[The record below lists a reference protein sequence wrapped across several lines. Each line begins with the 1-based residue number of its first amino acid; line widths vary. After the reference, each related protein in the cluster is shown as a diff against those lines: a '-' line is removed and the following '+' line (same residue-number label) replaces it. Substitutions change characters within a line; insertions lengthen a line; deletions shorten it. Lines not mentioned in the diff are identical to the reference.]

1 MTQAGMILG
10 TAAYMS
16 PEQAAGAPVDR
27 RADIWSYGVVLW
39 EMLSGQRLFG
49 GETVVHT
56 LADVLRSSIDFDK
69 LTAPAPIKQP
79 APPVPGSRREDTTPR
94 HRRGAGGYCTIP
106 GGPEERD

>member
-1 MTQAGMILG
+1 MTQAGTILG

-16 PEQAAGAPVDR
+16 PEQAAGASVDR

-69 LTAPAPIKQP
+69 LTAPAPIKP
-79 APPVPGSRREDTTPR
+79 CSAGAWIVTRR
-94 HRRGAGGYCTIP
+94 HACAISARRGLPLRSI
-106 GGPEERD
+106 

>member
-1 MTQAGMILG
+1 MILG

-16 PEQAAGAPVDR
+16 PEQAAGTPVDR
-27 RADIWSYGVVLW
+27 RADIWSYGVMLW

-69 LTAPAPIKQP
+69 LDAPAPIKTL
-79 APPVPGSRREDTTPR
+79 APPVPRS
-94 HRRGAGGYCTIP
+94 
-106 GGPEERD
+106 